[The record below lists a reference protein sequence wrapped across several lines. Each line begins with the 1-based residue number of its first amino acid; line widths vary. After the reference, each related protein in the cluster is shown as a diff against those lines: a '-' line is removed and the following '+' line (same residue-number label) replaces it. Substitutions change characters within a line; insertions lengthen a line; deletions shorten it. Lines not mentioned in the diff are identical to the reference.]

1 MGGLSR
7 WIRRDAVEEGGAVN
21 VDATTVEVIKGALIY
36 AAEEMGIALRKSAY
50 SPNIK
55 ERMDHSCALFDRERR
70 LIAQAEHIPVHL
82 GSMAL
87 AVREGLSRYPGELE
101 EGDMLLL
108 NDPYISG
115 THLPDLTLI
124 APVFHGGAVIGYAAN
139 KAHHTD
145 VGGKAPGSIA
155 GDSTELYQEGLIIP
169 PVKFIRGGEID
180 GDLARLIQSNVRTPE
195 TQMGDLRA
203 QIAAN
208 NTGSRRLLEL
218 VDEYGVELLEASM
231 AAIMDYSERRMRAE
245 IGALADGVY
254 EAVDWMEDTGSGSEP
269 AAITVKI
276 EVKGEEISFDYAG
289 TSPQVEGPVNA
300 PLGVT
305 LAGIYYTL
313 ISITDPT
320 IPVNDGCF
328 RPISLHIPEGCMMN
342 PRRPAPVAGGN
353 VETSQR
359 NVDVLLKAL
368 SEAAPDRVPAAGP
381 GTMSNI
387 SLGGLREDGS
397 PWTFYETVGGG
408 SGGRPASDGVD
419 GVHVNMTNTMNTP
432 IEAMEAYLPLRF
444 VAYSLRP
451 DTGGPGEWRGGCGI
465 ERSWTLTGPR
475 ATLSILAERVKI
487 PPWGLRGGGSGAL
500 GEYIL
505 ERADGST
512 ERLPSKCTIPLRRG
526 ETLHIRTPGGGGY
539 GDPFARRPEHVLRD
553 VRNGLVGIESAKE
566 DYGVIIDAESLEVLV
581 SETEEYRSNRK

>member
-1 MGGLSR
+1 M
-7 WIRRDAVEEGGAVN
+7 

-55 ERMDHSCALFDRERR
+55 ERMDHSCALFDGERR
-70 LIAQAEHIPVHL
+70 LVAQAEHIPVHL

-87 AVREGLSRYPGELE
+87 AVRGGLDNYHRTLE
-101 EGDMLLL
+101 DGDIILL

-124 APVFHGGAVIGYAAN
+124 APVFHGDELLGYAAN

-169 PVKFIRGGEID
+169 PVRFVHGGRIDPDIAGLIR
-180 GDLARLIQSNVRTPE
+180 SNVRTPE

-203 QIAAN
+203 QIAAS
-208 NTGSRRLLEL
+208 NTGARRLLEL
-218 VDEYGVELLEASM
+218 ADEYGLETLN
-231 AAIMDYSERRMRAE
+231 AAMEEIMDYSERRMRAE
-245 IGALADGVY
+245 ISAIPDGVY
-254 EAVDWMEDTGSGSEP
+254 EGRDWMEDTGYGEEP
-269 AAITVKI
+269 AEICVKVTVQ
-276 EVKGEEISFDYAG
+276 GDEIAFDYSG
-289 TSPQVEGPVNA
+289 TAPQVDGPVNA

-305 LAGIYYTL
+305 IAGIFYTL

-328 RPISLHIPEGCMMN
+328 RPVALHVPQGCMMN

-359 NVDVLLKAL
+359 NVDVLMRAL
-368 SEAAPDRVPAAGP
+368 AQAVPDRVPAAGP

-387 SLGGLREDGS
+387 SIGGLREDGS

-408 SGGRPASDGVD
+408 SGGRPDSDGVD

-432 IEAMEAYLPLRF
+432 VEALEAYLPLRF
-444 VAYSLRP
+444 DSYNLRP
-451 DTGGPGEWRGGCGI
+451 DSGGPGEWRGGCGI
-465 ERSWTLTGPR
+465 ERAWTFIGPR

-487 PPWGLRGGGSGAL
+487 HPWGLSGGGPGAL

-505 ERADGST
+505 KRVDG
-512 ERLPSKCTIPLRRG
+512 EIRRLPSKCTVPLWRG
-526 ETLHIRTPGGGGY
+526 DTLVIRTPGGGGY
-539 GDPFARRPEHVLRD
+539 GDPLKRNLDMVLRD
-553 VRNGLVGIESAKE
+553 FLNGLVSIDAARRE
-566 DYGVIIDAESLEVLV
+566 YGVVIDDESRRVLAEP
-581 SETEEYRSNRK
+581 TEELRRARKAK

>member
-1 MGGLSR
+1 LM
-7 WIRRDAVEEGGAVN
+7 
-21 VDATTVEVIKGALIY
+21 VDSTTVEVIKGALIY

-55 ERMDHSCALFDRERR
+55 ERMDHSCALFDGRRR
-70 LIAQAEHIPVHL
+70 LVAQAEHIPVHL

-87 AVREGLSRYPGELE
+87 AVREGLNNYHGSLE
-101 EGDMLLL
+101 DGDIILL

-124 APVFHGGAVIGYAAN
+124 APVYHGDELLGYAAN

-169 PVKFIRGGEID
+169 PVRFVHKGRLDPDIASLIR
-180 GDLARLIQSNVRTPE
+180 SNVRTPE

-208 NTGSRRLLEL
+208 NTGARRLLEL
-218 VDEYGVELLEASM
+218 VDEYGLETLN
-231 AAIMDYSERRMRAE
+231 AAMGEIMDYSERRMRAE
-245 IGALADGVY
+245 IDAIPDGVY
-254 EAVDWMEDTGSGSEP
+254 EARDWMEDTGYSEEP
-269 AAITVKI
+269 AEICVKVTVQGDGI
-276 EVKGEEISFDYAG
+276 AFDYSETA
-289 TSPQVEGPVNA
+289 PQVDGPVNA

-305 LAGIYYTL
+305 IAGIFYTL

-328 RPISLHIPEGCMMN
+328 RPVTLLVPEGCMMN

-359 NVDVLLKAL
+359 NVDVLMRAL
-368 SEAAPDRVPAAGP
+368 AQTVPDKVPAAGP

-387 SLGGLREDGS
+387 SIGGFREDGS

-408 SGGRPASDGVD
+408 SGGRPDSDGVD

-432 IEAMEAYLPLRF
+432 IEALEAYLPLRF
-444 VAYSLRP
+444 NSYNLRP
-451 DTGGPGEWRGGCGI
+451 DSGGPGKWRGGCGI
-465 ERSWTLTGPR
+465 ERAWTLIGLK
-475 ATLSILAERVKI
+475 ATLSILAERVKLH
-487 PPWGLRGGGSGAL
+487 PWGLGGGGPGAL

-505 ERADGST
+505 ERADG
-512 ERLPSKCTIPLRRG
+512 EIRRLPSKCTVPLERG
-526 ETLHIRTPGGGGY
+526 DKLIIRTPGGGGY
-539 GDPFARRPEHVLRD
+539 GDPLKRDPDLVLRD
-553 VRNGLVGIESAKE
+553 FLNGLVSIDAAQK
-566 DYGVIIDAESLEVLV
+566 DYGVVIDDENRLFLAEP
-581 SETEEYRSNRK
+581 TEELRRTRKVK

>member
-1 MGGLSR
+1 M
-7 WIRRDAVEEGGAVN
+7 
-21 VDATTVEVIKGALIY
+21 DATTVEVIKGALIY

-82 GSMAL
+82 GSMAI
-87 AVREGLSRYPGELE
+87 AVREGLSRYRGELD

-124 APVFHGGAVIGYAAN
+124 APVFREGTVIGYAAN

-180 GDLARLIQSNVRTPE
+180 GDLASLIQSNVRTPE

-208 NTGSRRLLEL
+208 VTGSRRLLEL
-218 VDEYGVELLEASM
+218 VDEYGVEVVEASM
-231 AAIMDYSERRMRAE
+231 GAIMDYSERRMRAE

-269 AAITVKI
+269 AAIAVKI
-276 EVKGEEISFDYAG
+276 EVKGDEISFDYAG

-305 LAGIYYTL
+305 VAGIYYTL

-328 RPISLHIPEGCMMN
+328 RPVSLQIPEGCMMN

-368 SEAAPDRVPAAGP
+368 SEAAPDRVPAAGL

-387 SLGGLREDGS
+387 SMGGLREDGS

-408 SGGRPASDGVD
+408 SGGRPVSDGVD

-444 VAYSLRP
+444 KAYRLRP

-465 ERSWTLTGPR
+465 ERSWTLTGTG
-475 ATLSILAERVKI
+475 ATLSILAVRV
-487 PPWGLRGGGSGAL
+487 
-500 GEYIL
+500 
-505 ERADGST
+505 
-512 ERLPSKCTIPLRRG
+512 
-526 ETLHIRTPGGGGY
+526 
-539 GDPFARRPEHVLRD
+539 
-553 VRNGLVGIESAKE
+553 
-566 DYGVIIDAESLEVLV
+566 
-581 SETEEYRSNRK
+581 

>member
-1 MGGLSR
+1 MT
-7 WIRRDAVEEGGAVN
+7 

-36 AAEEMGIALRKSAY
+36 AAEEMGVALRKSAY

-55 ERMDHSCALFDRERR
+55 ERMDHSCALFDHERR
-70 LIAQAEHIPVHL
+70 LVAQAEHIPVHL

-87 AVREGLSRYPGELE
+87 AVREGLRNYQGDLDA
-101 EGDMLLL
+101 GDMILL

-124 APVFHGGAVIGYAAN
+124 APVYQEDELVGYASN
-139 KAHHTD
+139 KAHHVD

-169 PVKFIRGGEID
+169 PVKFVHMGRIDEGIASLIR
-180 GDLARLIQSNVRTPE
+180 SNVRTPDV
-195 TQMGDLRA
+195 QMGDLRA

-208 NTGSRRLLEL
+208 NTGIRRLLEL
-218 VDEYGVELLEASM
+218 VEEYGLETVNASM
-231 AAIMDYSERRMRAE
+231 GAVKDYSERRMRAE
-245 IGALADGVY
+245 IGRMPSGVY
-254 EAVDWMEDTGSGSEP
+254 EARDLMEDTGYGDEP
-269 AAITVKI
+269 AEIAVKVTI
-276 EVKGEEISFDYAG
+276 DGDSIGFDYSG
-289 TSPQVEGPVNA
+289 TAPQVRGPVNA

-320 IPVNDGCF
+320 VPVNDGCF
-328 RPISLHIPEGCMMN
+328 RPVTLHIPEGCMMN

-359 NVDVLLKAL
+359 NVDVLMRAL
-368 SEAAPDRVPAAGP
+368 SQAVPERVPAAGP

-387 SLGGLREDGS
+387 SIGGLKRDGT

-408 SGGRPASDGVD
+408 SGGRPGSDGVD

-432 IEAMEAYLPLRF
+432 IEALETYLPMRF
-444 VAYSLRP
+444 DSYILRP

-465 ERSWTLTGPR
+465 ERSWTLEAPN
-475 ATLSILAERVKI
+475 ATLSILAERTKI
-487 PPWGLRGGGSGAL
+487 PPWGLKGGGYGAL

-505 ERADGST
+505 RRRDGSV
-512 ERLPSKCTIPLRRG
+512 ERLPSKCTVSLEEGDSLI
-526 ETLHIRTPGGGGY
+526 IRTPGGGGY
-539 GDPFARRPEHVLRD
+539 GDPLKRNPELVLKD
-553 VRNGLVGIESAKE
+553 VLNGLVTLEAAIR
-566 DYGVIIDAESLEVLV
+566 DYGVTIDRVKMVVLIE
-581 SETEEYRSNRK
+581 ETDRLRASSGA